1 MRKSIPKAVRQQVY
15 GKYDRHCAYCGK
27 EIKYKD
33 MQVDHLESYW
43 KGGEDDISNYMPSC
57 RRCNHYKRGNSL
69 EGWRKMIEKIPEKL
83 FLLTRL
89 MRGATLHIVC
99 NASHLSTFRT
109 RRTFFRISSF

>member
-83 FLLTRL
+83 
-89 MRGATLHIVC
+89 
-99 NASHLSTFRT
+99 
-109 RRTFFRISSF
+109 RRNEYLYRVALDYKLVEPTPHEIKFYFEILGEER